1 MSESD
6 HNVQLAVSQRQG
18 NRLHIE
24 SSDNEMDIWLK
35 VRKSEAIKRRTLTII
50 VTTFKVKPEYFC
62 QFSLGLTLEN
72 HQYLKCQNKLSI
84 QMSGPKF

>member
-35 VRKSEAIKRRTLTII
+35 VRKSEATKRRTLTII
-50 VTTFKVKPEYFC
+50 VTTFKVKPEINSLFEYFC
-62 QFSLGLTLEN
+62 QFSLGLTLPVF
-72 HQYLKCQNKLSI
+72 K
-84 QMSGPKF
+84 MSK